1 MTAMLF
7 TNITE
12 LKTVL
17 GGAINTSVELDSLS
31 PAFHAAIYNH
41 LVEWIS
47 EEFWDEFK
55 TAYDADSLSAEQ
67 TALLPYLQRPL
78 AKLAMYEY
86 QQIGTVQFTES
97 GLNRIETETHKSA
110 YRYQETAY
118 SNFMLLNGYEDLERL
133 LVYLEAQKADFPTWA
148 ASDAYTRHRSLF
160 ITYAGEFRRAYGKQV
175 SRYVFEIM
183 RPVMSDIETF
193 AILPL
198 LGEDQFNDLK
208 AKILAGTTSA
218 EEDELHRRIIRAVAN
233 YAMEESLK
241 RELVRHDGNKIV
253 QLEDMESNTTKR
265 VPDSSHLDV
274 TIRHSNEFANRHL
287 TYVKEYLDANLDI
300 FTLYSDYIDALAEAE
315 AAEDAAARADER
327 GETNTFT
334 MDLCPTP
341 SKTWKKV
348 IDL

>member
-1 MTAMLF
+1 MLF
-7 TNITE
+7 ANITE

-17 GGAINTSVELDSLS
+17 GGAVNTSVELDSLS
-31 PAFHAAIYNH
+31 PAFHAAVYNH

-47 EEFWDEFK
+47 EAFWQEFK

-133 LVYLEAQKADFPTWA
+133 LVYLDTNKADFATWT

-175 SRYVFEIM
+175 NRYVFEIM
-183 RPVMSDIETF
+183 RPIMSDIETF

-208 AKILAGTTSA
+208 AKLLAGTAGA
-218 EEDELHRRIIRAVAN
+218 EETELHNRIIRAIAN
-233 YAMEESLK
+233 YAMEESIK
-241 RELVRHDGNKIV
+241 RELVQHDGNKVV
-253 QLEDMESNTTKR
+253 QLESSILQSNTTKR
-265 VPDSSHLDV
+265 VPDSTHLDV
-274 TIRHSNEFANRHL
+274 TIRHSHEFANRHL
-287 TYVKEYLDANLDI
+287 SYVKEYLDANLDI
-300 FTLYSDYIDALAEAE
+300 FTLYSDYLDALAEAE
-315 AAEDAAARADER
+315 AAEEAAANTNER
-327 GETNTFT
+327 GENSTYTW
-334 MDLCPTP
+334 DLCTPP
-341 SKTWKKV
+341 SKTWNKI

>member
-1 MTAMLF
+1 MLF
-7 TNITE
+7 ANITE
-12 LKTVL
+12 LKTIL

-47 EEFWDEFK
+47 EAFWDEFK
-55 TAYDADSLSAEQ
+55 TAYDADTLSAEQ

-110 YRYQETAY
+110 YRYQENAY

-133 LVYLEAQKADFPTWA
+133 LVYLETNKADFATWTG
-148 ASDAYTRHRSLF
+148 SDAYTRNRSLF
-160 ITYAGEFRRAYGKQV
+160 ITYASEFRRAYGKQV

-193 AILPL
+193 AVLPL
-198 LGEDQFNDLK
+198 LGEDQFADLK
-208 AKILAGTTSA
+208 AKILAGTTSS
-218 EEDELHRRIIRAVAN
+218 EEDELHNRIIRAVAN

-241 RELVRHDGNKIV
+241 RELVQHDGNKVV
-253 QLEDMESNTTKR
+253 QLESSILQSNTTKR

-274 TIRHSNEFANRHL
+274 TIRHSHEFANRHL
-287 TYVKEYLDANLDI
+287 SYVKEYLDNNLDT
-300 FTLYSDYIDALAEAE
+300 FTLYSAYLDAQAEAE
-315 AAEDAAARADER
+315 AAEEAAAATNER
-327 GETNTFT
+327 GEGTTYT
-334 MDLCPTP
+334 WDLCTP
-341 SKTWKKV
+341 PAKTWNKI